1 MTARSKKQRQRNL
14 SIKREKQKVK
24 DLAKLRKLVGL
35 PEAMDED
42 HVQVVDAE
50 KLAKKQQ
57 KREEAII
64 EEEFIAEKTKQIIGK
79 KVKVVN
85 ENTKKE
91 HVYDTR
97 TMKDQYGMYP
107 VWYRANKI
115 KRKINKRKVGHSSNF
130 WTANF
135 VPS

>member
-24 DLAKLRKLVGL
+24 ILARLRKTVGA
-35 PEAMDED
+35 PELMETD
-42 HVQVVDAE
+42 QVRVLSAE
-50 KLAKKQQ
+50 KLAKKQKKQ
-57 KREEAII
+57 EEAVI
-64 EEEFIAEKTKQIIGK
+64 EEEFIAEKTKQIVDKRI
-79 KVKVVN
+79 KVVN
-85 ENTKKE
+85 PSTKKT

-97 TMKDQYGMYP
+97 TMKDQFGMYP
-107 VWYRANKI
+107 AWYRAQKV
-115 KRKINKRKVGHSSNF
+115 KRKLNKRKVSHNSNF